1 MPRGFSSNT
10 MFTPDQLVEAVDYF
24 KQFPD
29 MVVDFETTG
38 PNRGTP
44 HLAPVVWTILSTH
57 GRTITVPTGHPNG
70 NVLISRATKK
80 LNKETKKFAMIPAVY
95 DAPPPQMK
103 PSVAWEIM
111 APLFQNENRHLYAHN
126 ATFDFPTAAKYLD
139 GELPKG
145 TLHDTIVVQ
154 WLLDENM
161 PMYGLKHL
169 VKRYFG
175 HDYDKEE
182 VGKCVEAHPF
192 WKVHQYGYLD
202 GKYTWLIKQGLE
214 PRLAKFNLTRVY
226 ELENEITR
234 IVSQMRLEG
243 VAVNEPELD
252 RLHSQYADELVDL
265 EAACYRAAGREFNLN
280 SNPQKVQILFGPKKD
295 GGQGL
300 KAKVLTAKKNP
311 STNAEALEHHATNP
325 VVKALSEYSDVQ
337 KLQSTYIEG
346 YTGVEGDK
354 DKPRQIFDGRV
365 HAEFLQYGTVTG
377 RFSCRA
383 PNLQNIPRPDTE
395 KGKQIRGL
403 FLADKGEKLV
413 VADYGQIELV
423 VLAHYARNHAFDK
436 RGALVDGFEAGVDAH
451 TLTASKIFGVP
462 FDEVTKPMRQASK
475 GINFAVV
482 YGAGPDKVASMAD
495 TSVEK
500 AKGFLKIHQSEFPE
514 IYVFKEKV
522 LETARAR
529 KPVPYITT
537 LAGRRRRL
545 PGLNYSDKSLRG
557 LAERQAVNS
566 LIQGSAADLIK
577 TAMVRVTKSLKPH
590 SSLILSVHDEL
601 VVRTPEQHAEETEQ
615 ILREAMLG
623 EGIAKMLTVPMT
635 SDSKIVDVWADA
647 K

>member
-1 MPRGFSSNT
+1 MARFSSNT
-10 MFTPDQLVEAVDYF
+10 ILTPDRLVEVVDYF

-57 GRTITVPTGHPNG
+57 GRTVTIPTGHPNG

-80 LNKETKKFAMIPAVY
+80 KDPETKKFRNIPAVY
-95 DAPPPQMK
+95 DAPPPQMR

-111 APLFQNENRHLYAHN
+111 APLFTNENRILYAHN

-139 GELPKG
+139 GNLPAG
-145 TLHDTIVVQ
+145 SLRDTIVIQ
-154 WLLDENM
+154 WLLDENRNQ
-161 PMYGLKHL
+161 YGLKPL
-169 VKRYFG
+169 VEHYFG
-175 HDYDKEE
+175 HKYDSEG

-192 WKVHQYGYLD
+192 WKVHRYGYLD
-202 GKYTWLIKQGLE
+202 GAYTWHLKQGLE
-214 PRLAKFNLTRVY
+214 PRLAKFNLQRVY
-226 ELENEITR
+226 ELENEVTR
-234 IVSQMRLEG
+234 IVSQMRLDG
-243 VAVNEPELD
+243 VRVNEPELD
-252 RLHSQYADELVDL
+252 RLHAQYSDELVDL
-265 EAACYRAAGREFNLN
+265 EANCYRAAGKEFNLN
-280 SNPQKVQILFGPKKD
+280 SVPQKQAILFDPKKK

-300 KAKVLTAKKNP
+300 KVMKKTKTGGA
-311 STNAEALEHHATNP
+311 STDAEALDHHAANP
-325 VVKALSEYSDVQ
+325 VVKALTEYTDVQ

-346 YTGVEGDK
+346 YTGVEGDPK
-354 DKPRQIFDGRV
+354 KPRQIFDGRV
-365 HAEFLQYGTVTG
+365 HAELLQYGTVTG

-383 PNLQNIPRPDTE
+383 PNLQNIPRPSTE

-403 FLADKGEKLV
+403 FMSDPGEKLV

-423 VLAHYARNHAFDK
+423 VLAHYARAYAFDG
-436 RGALVDGFEAGVDAH
+436 RGALVDGFEAGIDAH
-451 TLTASKIFGVP
+451 TLTASKVYAVP
-462 FDEVTKPMRQASK
+462 FDEVVPPMRQTSK

-482 YGAGPDKVASMAD
+482 YGAGPDKVAAMAD

-500 AKGFLKIHQSEFPE
+500 AKGFLKIHQQEFPE
-514 IYVFKEKV
+514 VYVFKDAV
-522 LETARAR
+522 LELARSR

-557 LAERQAVNS
+557 LAERQAINS

-577 TAMVRVTKSLKPH
+577 TAMVRLTKTLPSH

-601 VVRTPEQHAEETEQ
+601 VVRTPESEAEATQE
-615 ILREAMLG
+615 IMREAMLG
-623 EGIAKMLTVPMT
+623 EGIAKMLSVPMT
-635 SDSKIVDVWADA
+635 SDSKIVDVWAEA